1 MCKRIIGL
9 DPIVFEDSKIL
20 IVGSMPSV
28 ISLKEQ
34 MYYANKTNRFWPILE
49 SLYHKQD
56 RMGLLKDSHIALWD
70 ICHSCIRKTSADSEI
85 KEVIPNNIE
94 DFLKRH
100 KSIVKVICN
109 GRTSYNTMKK
119 YFPNIQTTYCP
130 STSAANAKFRL
141 DDLIEIYKKEI
152 IF

>member
-1 MCKRIIGL
+1 M
-9 DPIVFEDSKIL
+9 E
-20 IVGSMPSV
+20 
-28 ISLKEQ
+28 
-34 MYYANKTNRFWPILE
+34 
-49 SLYHKQD
+49 
-56 RMGLLKDSHIALWD
+56 LLKDSHIALWD

-141 DDLIEIYKKEI
+141 DDLVEIYKKEI